1 MSSMG
6 SQPNL
11 RKRSHNLV
19 QGQAAKGQADTKQ
32 GQVATGD
39 PDPVENSTN
48 DLLYHLTPA
57 TDVGRG
63 DTKRHRTARLWM
75 PLAEGVE
82 RKDIMRKFAYKGKCS
97 AHSLETPQANSA
109 GARASEPLYFN
120 DEGQPVYTHMVS
132 VPHMNK
138 HLIKFP
144 VALEPTILKGNNA
157 DSPLLHHPL
166 CCSRQTQGQ
175 MSTL

>member
-1 MSSMG
+1 ME

-19 QGQAAKGQADTKQ
+19 QGPVAKGQAATKQ

-39 PDPVENSTN
+39 PDPVENSTK

-57 TDVGRG
+57 TDVGRE

-75 PLAEGVE
+75 LHAEGVE
-82 RKDIMRKFAYKGKCS
+82 RKDIMRRFACKGKCS

-109 GARASEPLYFN
+109 GASEPLYFN
-120 DEGQPVYTHMVS
+120 DEGQPVYTYMVS
-132 VPHMNK
+132 VPHAN
-138 HLIKFP
+138 
-144 VALEPTILKGNNA
+144 E
-157 DSPLLHHPL
+157 
-166 CCSRQTQGQ
+166 QTFD
-175 MSTL
+175 